1 MKSAVIAR
9 LVGLLAVALVAWPA
23 MAEPVAEFYS
33 GKRVSIYVGSA
44 TGGGYDAYARLVARH
59 LSKHIPGNPT
69 VVVMN
74 MPGAGGIKA
83 ANYLYRIAPQDG
95 TALGAFQREQLT
107 MPLLE
112 PRNTQLEYDPRKF
125 NWLGSL
131 NSETGVIIA
140 SASAPHRTMKD
151 VFQTDL
157 VVASTGP
164 ASDYLA
170 KFLNVVLGTKFKLVT
185 GYKSSTDAYLALE
198 RGEVQ
203 GRISQGWTGDRAV
216 VEPWHKAGKVN
227 FLAVVGLKPS
237 SYFPG
242 LPLVTDF
249 ATTDKQRQV
258 LQLILVSQLWGRP
271 FALPPEVPADRVT
284 AMRKAFSALLADPAF
299 LEEAERLKLDLA
311 PVAPEEIER
320 LLADAY
326 ASPADVVEAARA
338 GIALDGR

>member
-1 MKSAVIAR
+1 
-9 LVGLLAVALVAWPA
+9 
-23 MAEPVAEFYS
+23 
-33 GKRVSIYVGSA
+33 
-44 TGGGYDAYARLVARH
+44 
-59 LSKHIPGNPT
+59 
-69 VVVMN
+69 
-74 MPGAGGIKA
+74 
-83 ANYLYRIAPQDG
+83 
-95 TALGAFQREQLT
+95 

-112 PRNTQLEYDPRKF
+112 PRNTQLEYDPLKF

-140 SASAPHRTMKD
+140 SASAPHRTMQD
-151 VFQTDL
+151 VFQTEL
-157 VVASTGP
+157 IVASTGP

-170 KFLNVVLGTKFKLVT
+170 KFLNVVIGTKFKLVT

-271 FALPPEVPADRVT
+271 FALPPGVPADRVA
-284 AMRKAFSALLADPAF
+284 AMRRAFSTLLDDPAF

-311 PVAPEEIER
+311 PVAAEEIER

-338 GIALDGR
+338 GVALDQR